1 MEGITLTR
9 KQEEGLKIAVDRY
22 RHREPYTCIAGFAG
36 VGKSTLV
43 QFIIDALNI
52 SERHIAYCAY
62 TGKAALVLKNKGCPG
77 ATTAHRLLYHTT
89 ELPDG
94 TFQHTPK
101 AKPDKPLKLIIVDE
115 ISMLEKEQWNILM
128 QWGVPVICLGD
139 PFQLP
144 PIGEDN
150 GVLCHPHI
158 FLDEVMRQAEDSE
171 IIRLSMDVRE
181 GKNLSYFKGSDV
193 RVVPKDSVSD
203 RVLAT
208 ADMVLCGKNATRF
221 SLNTR
226 IRKTLWG
233 EEYVDEPIDGDKCIC
248 LKNQWSVGDLVNGS
262 IGTIRNIRKEDNF
275 FCGTKML
282 ADFGNEHDGWFYDLN
297 MDYKIFTEGK
307 TTVNKDNWRM
317 YPKEIRPMEFDYA
330 YAITVHKSQGSE
342 YGKVVIFNEYLC
354 GDREQY
360 LRWLYTGIT
369 RSSEKLVVA
378 L

>member
-101 AKPDKPLKLIIVDE
+101 VKPDKPLKLIIVDE

-262 IGTIRNIRKEDNF
+262 IGTIQNIRKEDDF
-275 FCGTKML
+275 FLGTKML

-307 TTVNKDNWRM
+307 TTVNKDNWKM
-317 YPKEIRPMEFDYA
+317 YPKEIWPMEFDYA

-378 L
+378 I